1 MKKIVARLL
10 VNKGKR
16 YNLSDD
22 EIDKLQTFSDTDQ
35 MVGLFST
42 FLIDSFSLIK
52 ETISF
57 LAIWSTV
64 LQHKLGRQ
72 TGFNVLNCPTWKWNG
87 RSKRVPK
94 STRIQWKS
102 TSDSNLSQRHTSS
115 KRYRTRVHGLLF
127 DRRNHTYTSRS
138 NEGISH
144 WIHR

>member
-10 VNKGKR
+10 VNIGKR

-57 LAIWSTV
+57 LAI
-64 LQHKLGRQ
+64 
-72 TGFNVLNCPTWKWNG
+72 
-87 RSKRVPK
+87 
-94 STRIQWKS
+94 
-102 TSDSNLSQRHTSS
+102 
-115 KRYRTRVHGLLF
+115 
-127 DRRNHTYTSRS
+127 
-138 NEGISH
+138 
-144 WIHR
+144 